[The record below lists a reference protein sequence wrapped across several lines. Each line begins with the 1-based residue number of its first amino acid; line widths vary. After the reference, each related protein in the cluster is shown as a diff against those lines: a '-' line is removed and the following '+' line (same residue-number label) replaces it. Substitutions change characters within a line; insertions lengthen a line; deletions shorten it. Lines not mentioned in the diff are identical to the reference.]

1 MSYVVLGRFV
11 SRVAHK
17 RNILGMVTIPSP
29 IDLVFQRRLF
39 SAPISSHGLIH
50 GFAGPGTSVKP
61 DVGKGKAYQ
70 VPEFFTYNNYT
81 YFDVE
86 KDMLKD
92 RVQQP
97 KSGLSEFW

>member
-1 MSYVVLGRFV
+1 M
-11 SRVAHK
+11 
-17 RNILGMVTIPSP
+17 
-29 IDLVFQRRLF
+29 
-39 SAPISSHGLIH
+39 APISQWLNF
-50 GFAGPGTSVKP
+50 GFAGPGTSAKP

-70 VPEFFTYNNYT
+70 VQQFFAYNPYS
-81 YFDVE
+81 YFDVV

>member
-1 MSYVVLGRFV
+1 MY
-11 SRVAHK
+11 HK
-17 RNILGMVTIPSP
+17 
-29 IDLVFQRRLF
+29 
-39 SAPISSHGLIH
+39 LIH
-50 GFAGPGTSVKP
+50 VFAGPGTSVKP

>member
-1 MSYVVLGRFV
+1 M
-11 SRVAHK
+11 
-17 RNILGMVTIPSP
+17 
-29 IDLVFQRRLF
+29 
-39 SAPISSHGLIH
+39 
-50 GFAGPGTSVKP
+50 KP

-70 VPEFFTYNNYT
+70 VPEFFAYNNYSH
-81 YFDVE
+81 FDVE

>member
-1 MSYVVLGRFV
+1 MVLPTENE
-11 SRVAHK
+11 K
-17 RNILGMVTIPSP
+17 IP
-29 IDLVFQRRLF
+29 DL
-39 SAPISSHGLIH
+39 AASSEEALLVPASQGLNF

-70 VPEFFTYNNYT
+70 VPEFFAYNNYS